1 MCKWCD
7 NPRCTI
13 TKKQVLERGP
23 ILQSIAE
30 SMMRQAD
37 EEHPATYS
45 FKGVPCFNSVSA
57 LIPDEDDEN
66 PHAYLQFVFDE
77 DEGTPDGWECTEVA
91 YPLTWKTEKEMQK
104 IILGEQA

>member
-30 SMMRQAD
+30 SMMRPAD

-45 FKGVPCFNSVSA
+45 FKGGAV
-57 LIPDEDDEN
+57 L
-66 PHAYLQFVFDE
+66 
-77 DEGTPDGWECTEVA
+77 
-91 YPLTWKTEKEMQK
+91 
-104 IILGEQA
+104 

>member
-30 SMMRQAD
+30 SMMRPAD

-91 YPLTWKTEKEMQK
+91 YPKCRK
-104 IILGEQA
+104 